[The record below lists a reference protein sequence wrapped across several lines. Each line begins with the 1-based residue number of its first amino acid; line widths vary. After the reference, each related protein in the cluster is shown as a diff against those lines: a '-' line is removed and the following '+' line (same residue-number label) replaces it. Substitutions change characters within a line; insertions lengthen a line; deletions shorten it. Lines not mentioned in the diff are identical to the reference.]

1 MITLTGKKA
10 LTASFIIGMMIT
22 LIAFV
27 LISGVLLRFMSKSS
41 DVEAE
46 VLCQNSIALRA
57 KSAFHLKSSLVEAE
71 LKMVPALC
79 KTIDKKITGNR
90 QQILRQIA
98 EATARCW
105 WMFNEGRY
113 EEILSSGDLDVL
125 PSVLGFDGYENQC
138 FNCYTLLVDQEEIE
152 GGPISSKELFDFM
165 ALKKYSKV
173 NMTYLDYIQGYGG
186 PGRVVLTAPEIF
198 PRAAY
203 TVSMMPKNK
212 ERDTFWKGVLQMGG
226 GAVLVFPLGIY
237 LLPAIVGGAMQYKS
251 YAESK
256 QKIVPGELPGKAIVG
271 KAALGLVPIVATGA
285 AGIYLGTAGYMNLM
299 GDMYA
304 ERDVSSIYVGFLE
317 VGQEMCGSGDI
328 AGE

>member
-1 MITLTGKKA
+1 MDLLKGKTGM
-10 LTASFIIGMMIT
+10 TASFIIGMMIT

-41 DVEAE
+41 DIEAE

-57 KSAFHLKSSLVEAE
+57 KSAFYVKSSLADAE
-71 LKMVPALC
+71 LKLVPPLC

-98 EATARCW
+98 EASARCW

-113 EEILSSGDLDVL
+113 EEILSSGDLDIL

-138 FNCYTLLVDQEEIE
+138 FNCYTLLIDQEEIE
-152 GGPISSKELFDFM
+152 GGSITAKELFDFFPT
-165 ALKKYSKV
+165 KKYSKV

-212 ERDTFWKGVLQMGG
+212 EGDTYWKGVLQLSA
-226 GAVLVFPLGIY
+226 GAAMISPLGIF
-237 LLPAIVGGAMQYKS
+237 LVPAILTGIDS
-251 YAESK
+251 YAQMTGNK
-256 QKIVPGELPGKAIVG
+256 AKAGELPGNQNIAG
-271 KAALGLVPIVATGA
+271 QAPLVPIIAAGTGA
-285 AGIYLGTAGYMNLM
+285 AGAYLGVAGFMNLM

-317 VGQEMCGSGDI
+317 VGQEKCGSGDI